1 MRLAVPQFARVTRGE
16 LVFSL
21 KCFAASM
28 LAMYLALRFGLP
40 RPFWAMMTTYVVAS
54 PLAGA
59 VRSKAVYR
67 FGGTLLGSV
76 AAVLM
81 VGTLSGAR
89 ELLML
94 ALSLWMA
101 ACLYV
106 ALQDRTPRSYVFM
119 LAGYTAALIGFPSVD
134 SPLQIFDTAVARV
147 EEIGLGILCGSLV
160 HSLVFPTSLAPTL
173 LGLLD
178 RTLRDTV
185 RWLHD
190 VLQPAPADAA
200 RERAA
205 VDADRRRVAGDITQ
219 LRMLSTHVPYDTSHL
234 RWTAG
239 ALSAMQDA
247 TAALTPVLSAVED
260 RLRALREFENGLA
273 EDVAALVARV
283 DAWAH
288 LQLGAAASTQTQE
301 DVDALLAAIA
311 VLGADPAAHA
321 GWHRA
326 LRISLS
332 QRLQELVLGWRR
344 CAELRAAIDRG
355 LAGAP
360 MPAATRALGNHVLHR
375 DPGLAVLSAFSMV
388 LAVLVCCAFWIA
400 TGWPSGA
407 AMPMMAA
414 VFCILF
420 STMDDPVP
428 AINGFLK
435 GTLWSVPLSALYVL
449 AALPQMHDYGMVVL
463 LCAPAFVV
471 LGCYIPR
478 TTPGNM
484 AMPIVFGVAGA
495 LAMHD
500 TANADLVSFA
510 NSMLAQVLG
519 TIAAAQVTGL
529 VRSVS
534 ADWAAR
540 RIQHAT
546 WRELGD
552 LAAGP
557 SRGAA
562 GDAYAVRMLDRIG
575 LLAPRI
581 AQAAGRGDEGPARD
595 ALHDLRT
602 GADIVALQ
610 RARAGLPRGAA
621 DAVLREIAALF
632 RTRRVL
638 PFAAQPA
645 AVLPRLDSA
654 LDALVQAPAN
664 DDPQRRAL
672 TALVGLRRNLFPD
685 APPVL
690 PAATLQ
696 GEPQ

>member
-1 MRLAVPQFARVTRGE
+1 MKLALPQLARVTRGE

-67 FGGTLLGSV
+67 FGGTLLGSM

-119 LAGYTAALIGFPSVD
+119 LAGYTAALIGFPSVET
-134 SPLQIFDTAVARV
+134 PLQIFDTAIARV

-178 RTLRDTV
+178 RTLRDTAQ
-185 RWLHD
+185 WLHD
-190 VLQPAPADAA
+190 VLQPAAA
-200 RERAA
+200 ETDRDRAA
-205 VDADRRRVAGDITQ
+205 VDADRRRVAADITQ

-247 TAALTPVLSAVED
+247 TAALTPALSAVED
-260 RLRALREFENGLA
+260 RLRALRELEEELG
-273 EDVAALVARV
+273 EDVARLVARV
-283 DAWAH
+283 AAWAR
-288 LQLGAAASTQTQE
+288 LQLAQVAAPECEPAG
-301 DVDALLAAIA
+301 DLDDLLTAIRT
-311 VLGADPAAHA
+311 LGADDGTHA
-321 GWHRA
+321 DWQRA

-360 MPAATRALGNHVLHR
+360 LAAGTRALGNHVLHR
-375 DPGLAVLSAFSMV
+375 DPGLAVLSALSMV

-400 TGWPSGA
+400 TGWPSGS

-420 STMDDPVP
+420 SPLDDPVP
-428 AINGFLK
+428 AINSFLK

-449 AALPQMHDYGMVVL
+449 VALPKMQDYGMVVL
-463 LCAPAFVV
+463 LCAPAFMV

-478 TTPGNM
+478 TTPGNL

-510 NSMLAQVLG
+510 NSILAQVLG

-534 ADWAAR
+534 ADWSAR

-546 WRELGD
+546 WRELGE

-557 SRGAA
+557 SRHAA

-581 AQAAGRGDEGPARD
+581 AQAA
-595 ALHDLRT
+595 
-602 GADIVALQ
+602 
-610 RARAGLPRGAA
+610 
-621 DAVLREIAALF
+621 
-632 RTRRVL
+632 
-638 PFAAQPA
+638 
-645 AVLPRLDSA
+645 
-654 LDALVQAPAN
+654 
-664 DDPQRRAL
+664 
-672 TALVGLRRNLFPD
+672 
-685 APPVL
+685 
-690 PAATLQ
+690 
-696 GEPQ
+696 